1 MAESYSLTLEIG
13 KKKNKLE
20 EVEEDSML

>member
-1 MAESYSLTLEIG
+1 MEESYSLTLEIG
-13 KKKNKLE
+13 KKENKLE